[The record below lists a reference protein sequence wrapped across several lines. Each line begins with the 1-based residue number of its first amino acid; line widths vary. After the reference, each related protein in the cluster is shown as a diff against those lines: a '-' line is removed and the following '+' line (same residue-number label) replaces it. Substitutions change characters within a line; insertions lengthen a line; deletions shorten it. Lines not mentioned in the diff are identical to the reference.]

1 MTYTALQLAEA
12 YLETGELNLA
22 LAALD
27 EHLTAFPQ
35 DDGARRLRVQVL
47 RDFPSGMR
55 TALADLDALAA
66 PNASDF
72 GVRGAILLRQG
83 DRVGAAVAYE
93 RAWTLSPV
101 GFAEAYFRVLKD
113 LGEYERALVVLESL
127 PQAWHWYQAHGEI
140 DMLRGDY
147 RLALDHFTRAV
158 DQLAALIAV
167 ARDQRLLIAMQ
178 ANLLL
183 KRADAYRR
191 TGRLAEADADY
202 QAAEAAEPG
211 DAAIPFNRGLT
222 RFEQGDLDGA
232 IRLCRD
238 GWARANVD
246 MRESMR
252 AELAADLRYRP
263 LLEALSGETR

>member
-47 RDFPSGMR
+47 RDFPAGIR

-83 DRVGAAVAYE
+83 DRTGAAAAYE

-113 LGEYERALVVLESL
+113 LGEFERALVVLESL
-127 PQAWHWYQAHGEI
+127 PQAWHWHQAHGEI
-140 DMLRGDY
+140 DALRGDFG
-147 RLALDHFTRAV
+147 LALDHFTRAV
-158 DQLAALIAV
+158 NQLAALIAV

-191 TGRLAEADADY
+191 TGRWAEADADY

-211 DAAIPFNRGLT
+211 DAAIPFNRGLLCL
-222 RFEQGDLDGA
+222 EQGDLDGA
-232 IRLCRD
+232 LRLCRD
-238 GWARANVD
+238 GWSRANAA
-246 MRESMR
+246 MRASMR
-252 AELAADLRYRP
+252 AELAADARYHP
-263 LLEALSGETR
+263 LLDVLTPEG